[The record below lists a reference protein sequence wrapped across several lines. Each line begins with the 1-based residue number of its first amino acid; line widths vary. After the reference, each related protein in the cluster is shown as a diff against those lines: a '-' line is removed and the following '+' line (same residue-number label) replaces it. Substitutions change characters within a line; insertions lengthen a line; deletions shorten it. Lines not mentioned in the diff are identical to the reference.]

1 MQAAFVTQT
10 TDDDCNKSSS
20 FLMSSQPCKH
30 IRTVGPSPCP
40 ELYTR
45 LLEPQEQSCSG
56 SQPTVESLEMSEL
69 TSLHRREPEKGNNS
83 VSNRREVSCHQDHSQ
98 CEGHTRMTIT
108 RKREAVQMRL
118 SIGHTRLNDQMCR
131 KPKLVPSP
139 TCPCG
144 QEDQTTEHVLQ
155 RCHMACGRR
164 TLSVQQNSKAA
175 D

>member
-1 MQAAFVTQT
+1 MQAAFMTRA

-40 ELYTR
+40 ELYTK

-83 VSNRREVSCHQDHSQ
+83 VSNRREVSSGPLPVRRTHENDYHQKTGSCPD
-98 CEGHTRMTIT
+98 
-108 RKREAVQMRL
+108 EAEHRSHQTERSNVSEAEAGAL
-118 SIGHTRLNDQMCR
+118 SNLPMWSRRPNHGACTPEMSHG
-131 KPKLVPSP
+131 VWP
-139 TCPCG
+139 TDA
-144 QEDQTTEHVLQ
+144 QRTTEF
-155 RCHMACGRR
+155 
-164 TLSVQQNSKAA
+164 
-175 D
+175 